1 MKRQFVFF
9 MMIIL
14 VLAAAGSAWAETD
27 PRLGTW
33 KLNVS
38 KSTSSN
44 GTLAAS
50 ETRTYAAEGS
60 KIMSTSDGVDAK
72 GKPISSHYEVTAD
85 DKDRAMNPANP
96 SATLSI
102 KQTGPGAYAGTL
114 KRDGKVV
121 STNVAVI
128 SGGGKVFTIKT
139 KGTDAQG
146 QAFTSTVVFEKQ

>member
-1 MKRQFVFF
+1 MKRHFVFF
-9 MMIIL
+9 GMIVL
-14 VLAAAGSAWAETD
+14 VFAALGSAWAEND
-27 PRLGTW
+27 PRIGTW

-38 KSTSSN
+38 KSNSSN

-60 KIMSTSDGVDAK
+60 KIMSTSEGVDAK

-85 DKDRAMNPANP
+85 GKEYPMNAANP
-96 SATLSI
+96 SAAISI

-128 SGGGKVFTIKT
+128 SGGGKVFTIKS

-146 QAFTSTVVFEKQ
+146 QAFTSTAVF